1 MSDRTRGVLLLTGAA
16 LAWSFG
22 GIWIKLIS
30 VHPMATAGGRSLIA
44 GIIVLIYA
52 GGIRRAPT
60 RRQWLGALAYAGT
73 VTLFVLSTRATTA
86 ANAILLQYT
95 APIWV
100 ALASPWLL
108 REKITG
114 IDWGS
119 IVLVLAGMVLLVM
132 DRLVIGNIGG
142 DVMAIASGVCFA
154 MGIIALRGESQ
165 GSPLTIVIIGNAIT
179 AIIGLPFFALQ
190 APTGQDLIY
199 LLLLGSLQLALGYI
213 LFARGVRYVSAL
225 EGTLIPMLEPILNP
239 LWVVLFFGERP
250 ATLAL
255 LGGGIIVATVAVRG
269 AGSRR
274 EGGGRKAE

>member
-1 MSDRTRGVLLLTGAA
+1 MTDRSRGVVLLTGAA

-73 VTLFVLSTRATTA
+73 VTLFVLATRTTTA

-108 REKITG
+108 NEKITRF
-114 IDWGS
+114 DWAS
-119 IVLVLAGMVLLVM
+119 IVLVLGGMVLLVV
-132 DRLVIGNIGG
+132 DRLVVGNVGG
-142 DVMAIASGVCFA
+142 DIMAVASGICFA
-154 MGIIALRGESQ
+154 MGIIALRGESS
-165 GSPLTIVIIGNAIT
+165 GSPLTIVVIGNAIT
-179 AIIGLPFFALQ
+179 ALIGLPFFAAQ

-239 LWVVLFFGERP
+239 LWVVLFYAEQP
-250 ATLAL
+250 AALAL
-255 LGGGIIVATVAVRG
+255 VGGGIIVATVAARG
-269 AGSRR
+269 AVNRGTKR
-274 EGGGRKAE
+274 GGGA

>member
-1 MSDRTRGVLLLTGAA
+1 MSDRARGVLLLTGAA
-16 LAWSFG
+16 LVWSFG
-22 GIWIKLIS
+22 GVWIKLVS

-108 REKITG
+108 KEKITG

-119 IVLVLAGMVLLVM
+119 IVLVLVGMTLLVI
-132 DRLVIGNIGG
+132 DRLVIGNVGG
-142 DVMAIASGVCFA
+142 DIMAIASGACFA
-154 MGIIALRGESQ
+154 MGIIALRGESR
-165 GSPLTIVIIGNAIT
+165 GAPLTIIIIGNAIT

-190 APTGQDLIY
+190 APTGDDMVY
-199 LLLLGSLQLALGYI
+199 LLLLGSFQLALGYI

-239 LWVVLFFGERP
+239 LWVALFYAERP
-250 ATLAL
+250 ATLAVI
-255 LGGGIIVATVAVRG
+255 GGGVIIATVAMRG
-269 AGSRR
+269 ALGRMKD
-274 EGGGRKAE
+274 EG